1 MRVAIP
7 KVYNDIQ
14 KGMELKINNQTRHF
28 NHELLT
34 IQALLDI
41 EAPAK
46 QKGIAVAIN
55 TTVIPKSEWNNY
67 TLSQNDQVLIITAT
81 QGG

>member
-1 MRVAIP
+1 
-7 KVYNDIQ
+7 
-14 KGMELKINNQTRHF
+14 MELLINNQKKHF
-28 NHELLT
+28 AQETLT

-41 EAPAK
+41 ESPQK

-55 TTVIPKSEWNNY
+55 NTVIPKTSWDSF
-67 TLSQNDQVLIITAT
+67 LLQPSHQILIISAT

>member
-1 MRVAIP
+1 
-7 KVYNDIQ
+7 
-14 KGMELKINNQTRHF
+14 MELTINNQTKIF
-28 NHELLT
+28 AQSALT

-46 QKGIAVAIN
+46 QKGIAVAVN
-55 TTVIPKSEWNNY
+55 NSVIPKTDWDNY
-67 TLSQNDQVLIITAT
+67 TLSPSDQILIISAT

>member
-1 MRVAIP
+1 
-7 KVYNDIQ
+7 
-14 KGMELKINNQTRHF
+14 MELTINNQTKHF
-28 NHELLT
+28 AESIT

-46 QKGIAVAIN
+46 QKGLAVAVN
-55 TTVIPKSEWNNY
+55 NSVIPKTDWDNY
-67 TLSQNDQVLIITAT
+67 ALSPTDQILIISAT

>member
-1 MRVAIP
+1 
-7 KVYNDIQ
+7 
-14 KGMELKINNQTRHF
+14 MELTINNRTKNFTQSM
-28 NHELLT
+28 LT

-46 QKGIAVAIN
+46 QKGIAVAVN
-55 TTVIPKSEWNNY
+55 NNVIPKADWDNY
-67 TLSQNDQVLIITAT
+67 TLSPTDQILIISAT